1 MERKMTSAITVVFP
15 QMPQK
20 LGINAEWLKLRDA
33 LLTEAKGL
41 VVASE
46 TGFRAGSEILQR
58 ITKLSNQLEN
68 FRKEYTEPFLK
79 AQRSIKTMADA
90 AREPLETVK
99 ATLKMQLGTYAEEQR
114 KIEAEERRKAEQA
127 AMEAAAA
134 AAQENQDAAEL
145 LGEAAPQEEIIVQA
159 APVARRAVSDSA
171 KVTTRIV
178 WELVDLDKVPRA
190 FLMLDERKVNEFKRQ
205 HEELVRKAVED
216 GKPDAPIPG
225 IVFAVKTDVAAM

>member
-1 MERKMTSAITVVFP
+1 MNNAVTIVFP
-15 QMPQK
+15 KMPEK
-20 LGINAEWLKLRDA
+20 LGINSEWLQLRDI
-33 LLTEAKGL
+33 LLSEAKGL
-41 VVASE
+41 IVADE
-46 TGFRAGSEILQR
+46 TGFRAGSEMLQR
-58 ITKLSNQLEN
+58 ITKLSNQLES
-68 FRKEYTEPFLK
+68 FRKDYTEPFLT
-79 AQRSIKTMADA
+79 AQRSIKAMADK
-90 AREPLETVK
+90 AREPLEAVK
-99 ATLKMQLGTYAEEQR
+99 ATLKTQLGAYAEEQR
-114 KIEAEERRKAEQA
+114 KIEAEERRKVEQA

-134 AAQENQDAAEL
+134 AAQKNQEAADL

-171 KVTTRIV
+171 RVTTRIV

-190 FLMLDERKVNEFKRQ
+190 FLMLDDRKVNEFKRQ

>member
-1 MERKMTSAITVVFP
+1 MSNAITVILP
-15 QMPQK
+15 QIPQK
-20 LGINAEWLKLRDA
+20 LGINAEWLQLRDT
-33 LLTEAKGL
+33 LLSEAKGL
-41 VVASE
+41 VVADE

-68 FRKEYTEPFLK
+68 FRKEYTEPFLT
-79 AQRSIKTMADA
+79 AQRSIKTMADK

-99 ATLKMQLGTYAEEQR
+99 ATLKLQLGTYAEEQR

-134 AAQENQDAAEL
+134 AAQENQEAADL

-171 KVTTRIV
+171 RVTTRVV
-178 WELVDLDKVPRA
+178 WELVDLDKIPRA
-190 FLMLDERKVNEFKRQ
+190 FLMLDERKVNEFKRL

-216 GKPDAPIPG
+216 GNPDAPIPG